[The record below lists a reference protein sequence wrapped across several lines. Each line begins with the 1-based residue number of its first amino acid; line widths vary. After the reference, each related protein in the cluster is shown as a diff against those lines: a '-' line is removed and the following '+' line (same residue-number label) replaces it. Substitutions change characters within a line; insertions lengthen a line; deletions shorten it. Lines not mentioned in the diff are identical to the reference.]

1 MRSKSVAWLTAV
13 IFLIVSSACSHTSRK
28 ASSPDPRE
36 EISSS
41 EQARPASSTFQE
53 ESWWKRDENQWLVAF
68 LIVLGIGIAIG
79 ATIYIASGASGLTLQ
94 IKK

>member
-1 MRSKSVAWLTAV
+1 MALLTAV
-13 IFLIVSSACSHTSRK
+13 IFLIVSSACSHTPRK
-28 ASSPDPRE
+28 PFSLNPGE

-41 EQARPASSTFQE
+41 EEGPPASSTFRE
-53 ESWWKRDENQWLVAF
+53 EPWWKRDENQWLVAF

-94 IKK
+94 IRK